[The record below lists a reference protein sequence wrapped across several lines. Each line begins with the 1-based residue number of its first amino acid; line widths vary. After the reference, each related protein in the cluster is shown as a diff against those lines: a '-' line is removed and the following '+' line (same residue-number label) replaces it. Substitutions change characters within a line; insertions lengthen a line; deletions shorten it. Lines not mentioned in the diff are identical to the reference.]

1 MLLRLHHK
9 ALFPVAL
16 LTILSGVFTSFSLY
30 AILSLAETNE
40 DLVERFHELQ
50 TVQRIESTTGRI
62 LMLLVRASAGDEPR
76 IQNDAY
82 VALDELSRQLHTLRQ
97 NKTINQDEVPLLAR
111 LETQTGLIRGE
122 MARVFALGGS
132 QSTQQMRLVSRI
144 AAQHFI
150 PVHESLQAWYRV
162 EMREVDEMRE
172 RSALRH
178 RAYLMQA
185 ATLVTIAT
193 ITLGFAFWYYMRTL
207 VKPLL
212 AISASTAILASG
224 NLKHRLKPTS
234 RDEVGLL
241 ARDINRMAASLDALT
256 LRLNQAAETD
266 SLTGLLNRRAFDSA
280 IQRELHLLE
289 TTGTPLSVAVFDI
302 DHFKLV
308 NDTHGHAAGDRVLR
322 QTSRLCTRHI
332 RSGDYCFRY
341 GGEEFVVMM
350 PGVGLDEAHTSLE
363 RFRAAVAAED
373 FSEGESPLRI
383 TISFGLAVTPE
394 DGTSRETLIQ
404 HADDALYAA
413 KEGGRNRGVCFR
425 DIQPQIE

>member
-16 LTILSGVFTSFSLY
+16 LTILSGVFTSFSLFT
-30 AILSLAETNE
+30 IFSLAETNE

-50 TVQRIESTTGRI
+50 TVQHIESSAGRI
-62 LMLLVRASAGDEPR
+62 LLLLVRASTSDERR
-76 IQNDAY
+76 IQAEAHA
-82 VALDELSRQLHTLRQ
+82 ALEELSRQLHALHQ
-97 NKTINQDEVPLLAR
+97 NKAINHDEMPLLAR
-111 LETQTGLIRGE
+111 LETQTGLIRAE
-122 MARVFALGGS
+122 MARVFALGGA
-132 QSTQQMRLVSRI
+132 QGDQQMRLVSRI
-144 AAQHFI
+144 AAQHFT
-150 PVHESLQAWYRV
+150 PLHESLQTWYQV
-162 EMREVDEMRE
+162 EMREVDELRG
-172 RSALRH
+172 RSVLRH
-178 RAYLMQA
+178 RAYLIQA
-185 ATLVTIAT
+185 AILITVAV
-193 ITLGFAFWYYMRTL
+193 ITLAFAFWYYMHTL
-207 VKPLL
+207 VNPLL

-280 IQRELHLLE
+280 IQRELQLLE
-289 TTGTPLSVAVFDI
+289 TTGAPLSVAIFDI

-308 NDTHGHAAGDRVLR
+308 NDTRGHAAGDRVLR
-322 QTSRLCTRHI
+322 QIAQLCTRHI

-350 PGVGLDEAHTSLE
+350 PGVGLDEARTSLE
-363 RFRAAVAAED
+363 RFREAVAAED
-373 FSEGESPLRI
+373 FAEHELPLHI
-383 TISFGLAVTPE
+383 TISFGLAAAPE
-394 DGTSRETLIQ
+394 DGTSREALIQ

-413 KEGGRNRGVCFR
+413 KEGGRNLGVCFR
-425 DIQPQIE
+425 DVKPQIE

>member
-1 MLLRLHHK
+1 MLFRLHHK

-16 LTILSGVFTSFSLY
+16 LTVLSGVFTSFSLF
-30 AILSLAETNE
+30 AILSLAEINQ
-40 DLVERFHELQ
+40 DLVERFHELKA
-50 TVQRIESTTGRI
+50 VQQVESTTGRI
-62 LMLLVRASAGDEPR
+62 LLLLLRSSINDER
-76 IQNDAY
+76 KSQAETY
-82 VALDELSRQLHTLRQ
+82 AALDALAQQLRALRGIKTLNPAQ
-97 NKTINQDEVPLLAR
+97 LPLLAR
-111 LETQTGLIRGE
+111 LEAQTGLIHGE
-122 MARVFALGGS
+122 IARVFALGG
-132 QSTQQMRLVSRI
+132 TQRDQQVRLVSRI

-150 PVHESLQAWYRV
+150 PVHESLQAWYQA
-162 EMREVDEMRE
+162 EMREVNELRE
-172 RSALRH
+172 QSASRQ

-185 ATLVTIAT
+185 AILITIAV
-193 ITLGFAFWYYMRTL
+193 ITLAFAFWYYMHTL

-280 IQRELHLLE
+280 IQRELQHRG
-289 TTGTPLSVAVFDI
+289 TTDAPLSVAIFDI

-322 QTSRLCTRHI
+322 QIADLCTRHI

-350 PGVGLDEAHTSLE
+350 PGVGLDEAHASLE
-363 RFRAAVAAED
+363 RFREAVSEED
-373 FSEGESPLRI
+373 FSEGESPLHI
-383 TISFGLAVTPE
+383 TISFGLAAAPE
-394 DGTSRETLIQ
+394 DGTSREALIQ

-413 KEGGRNRGVCFR
+413 KEGGRNLGVCFR
-425 DIQPQIE
+425 NLQPRIE